1 MKYLGNLRLTHGV
14 RGERDENSEGKKRD
28 EKNEEK
34 KVRKRGKTLRKTFR
48 VAMRLSPKGA
58 PAPRGRHFVLRLET
72 KSNIKDAFK
81 QFFKQETAIKCW

>member
-1 MKYLGNLRLTHGV
+1 MRTV
-14 RGERDENSEGKKRD
+14 
-28 EKNEEK
+28 
-34 KVRKRGKTLRKTFR
+34 KVRRDMRKMKKKSEKERKREKTLRKTFR

-81 QFFKQETAIKCW
+81 QSTIL

>member
-14 RGERDENSEGKKRD
+14 RGKRDENSEGKKRD
-28 EKNEEK
+28 KKNEK

-48 VAMRLSPKGA
+48 VAMRLSPRGT
-58 PAPRGRHFVLRLET
+58 PSPRGRHFVLRLET

>member
-1 MKYLGNLRLTHGV
+1 MRIVKV
-14 RGERDENSEGKKRD
+14 RREIRKM
-28 EKNEEK
+28 K
-34 KVRKRGKTLRKTFR
+34 KVRKREKALRKTFR

-81 QFFKQETAIKCW
+81 NSLKRKLQLSVGSFESLRRMFE

>member
-1 MKYLGNLRLTHGV
+1 MRIVKV
-14 RGERDENSEGKKRD
+14 RREMR
-28 EKNEEK
+28 K

-72 KSNIKDAFK
+72 KSNIEDAFK
-81 QFFKQETAIKCW
+81 HFFEQETAIKCW

>member
-1 MKYLGNLRLTHGV
+1 MRIVKV
-14 RGERDENSEGKKRD
+14 RREMR
-28 EKNEEK
+28 K

-81 QFFKQETAIKCW
+81 QSTIL